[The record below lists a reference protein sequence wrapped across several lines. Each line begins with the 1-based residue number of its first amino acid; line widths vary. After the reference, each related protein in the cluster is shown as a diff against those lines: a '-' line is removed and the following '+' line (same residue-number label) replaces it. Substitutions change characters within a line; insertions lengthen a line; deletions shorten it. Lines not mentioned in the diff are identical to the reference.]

1 MNQKQID
8 TIKTQLTVKKG
19 QPLTTSHKVAEA
31 FDKRH
36 DHVLRDIDEL
46 ECTPRFRAENFGETV
61 HFRPSPLTGGQI
73 ESRAFEMTKKGFIF
87 LALAYRGQKA
97 ALLREAYIEAF
108 EQMEAE
114 LASGMVATRAQMA
127 DNLLSLLAEAGACG
141 YAPLFLPTLVQCSRA
156 GLSCGQTGRVLQIS
170 AAAVS
175 RWRQRLVAAGVD
187 LPRTTT
193 RAAAATYFKQL
204 TAAQEASSDG
214 NQLPLFAEV
223 AQ

>member
-8 TIKTQLTVKKG
+8 TIKTQLTIKKG

-36 DHVLRDIDEL
+36 DNVLRDIDEL
-46 ECTPRFRAENFGETV
+46 ECTPRFRAENFEETV

-108 EQMEAE
+108 EQMEEE
-114 LASGMVATRAQMA
+114 LARGSGQREALLVMELLRTNPLWADIRRYTLMGLKQKEICKLVDRCKDTVRAHTRRLRELG
-127 DNLLSLLAEAGACG
+127 LLEAG
-141 YAPLFLPTLVQCSRA
+141 T
-156 GLSCGQTGRVLQIS
+156 QTQK
-170 AAAVS
+170 
-175 RWRQRLVAAGVD
+175 
-187 LPRTTT
+187 T
-193 RAAAATYFKQL
+193 R
-204 TAAQEASSDG
+204 
-214 NQLPLFAEV
+214 QLPLFGEV
-223 AQ
+223 AR